1 METAA
6 NLLAQDGNDEVD
18 DDEVGEG
25 HKDREQH
32 SSSPRAANARS
43 SRPLAHPRSAD
54 RTCLSACVRPCSEL
68 AERKAS
74 MPAAARSM

>member
-32 SSSPRAANARS
+32 V
-43 SRPLAHPRSAD
+43 D
-54 RTCLSACVRPCSEL
+54 
-68 AERKAS
+68 
-74 MPAAARSM
+74 